1 MTKEELQAR
10 LQELNERQAQE
21 NRRNMETIGSLIE
34 AYEHGKQDLADRL
47 RDSKMEETLRHKAAN
62 LDIDCERQR
71 LFAEYKTQREQE
83 RGATASKTEA
93 DNE

>member
-34 AYEHGKQDLADRL
+34 AFEHGRQDLADRL
-47 RDSKMEETLRHKAAN
+47 RDSKMEETIRHKAVKLA
-62 LDIDCERQR
+62 IDCERQR
-71 LFAEYKTQREQE
+71 LFADYKTQR
-83 RGATASKTEA
+83 ATASKTEA

>member
-10 LQELNERQAQE
+10 LKELNERQAQE
-21 NRRNMETIGSLIE
+21 NRRSMEIIGSLIE
-34 AYEHGKQDLADRL
+34 AYEHGNQDLADRL

-71 LFAEYKTQREQE
+71 LRRVQDAEGT
-83 RGATASKTEA
+83 GTWCNSKQ
-93 DNE
+93 DGGR

>member
-34 AYEHGKQDLADRL
+34 AFEHGQQDLAGRL
-47 RDSKMEETLRHKAAN
+47 RDSKMEETIRHKAVKLA
-62 LDIDCERQR
+62 IDCERQR
-71 LFAEYKTQREQE
+71 LFADYKTQR
-83 RGATASKTEA
+83 ATASKTEA

>member
-1 MTKEELQAR
+1 M
-10 LQELNERQAQE
+10 QELNERQAQE

-62 LDIDCERQR
+62 LDIER
-71 LFAEYKTQREQE
+71 LLAEYKTQREQE

>member
-34 AYEHGKQDLADRL
+34 AYEHGQQDLADRL

-71 LFAEYKTQREQE
+71 LFTEYKTQREQE

>member
-34 AYEHGKQDLADRL
+34 AYEHGRQDLANRL
-47 RDSKMEETLRHKAAN
+47 RDSKMEEALRHKAAQ
-62 LDIDCERQR
+62 LAIDSERQR
-71 LFAEYKTQREQE
+71 LFADYKTQRGQE
-83 RGATASKTEA
+83 RATASKTEA

>member
-34 AYEHGKQDLADRL
+34 AFEHGQQSLADKLGDLYEEQIRL
-47 RDSKMEETLRHKAAN
+47 
-62 LDIDCERQR
+62 
-71 LFAEYKTQREQE
+71 
-83 RGATASKTEA
+83 
-93 DNE
+93 

>member
-21 NRRNMETIGSLIE
+21 NRRNMETIGCLIE
-34 AYEHGKQDLADRL
+34 TYEHGRQDLADRL
-47 RDSKMEETLRHKAAN
+47 RDSKMEEALRHKAAK
-62 LDIDCERQR
+62 LAIDCERQR
-71 LFAEYKTQREQE
+71 LFADYKTQRVQE
-83 RGATASKTEA
+83 RATASKTEA

>member
-34 AYEHGKQDLADRL
+34 AFEHGQQDLADRL
-47 RDSKMEETLRHKAAN
+47 R
-62 LDIDCERQR
+62 
-71 LFAEYKTQREQE
+71 QE
-83 RGATASKTEA
+83 CATARKTEA

>member
-21 NRRNMETIGSLIE
+21 NRRNMETIGCLIE
-34 AYEHGKQDLADRL
+34 TYEHGRQDLADRL
-47 RDSKMEETLRHKAAN
+47 RDSKMEETLRHKAAQ
-62 LDIDCERQR
+62 LAIDGERQR
-71 LFAEYKTQREQE
+71 LFADYKTQREQE
-83 RGATASKTEA
+83 RATASKTEA

>member
-21 NRRNMETIGSLIE
+21 NRRNMETICSLIE
-34 AYEHGKQDLADRL
+34 AFEHGQQDLADRL
-47 RDSKMEETLRHKAAN
+47 RDSKMEETLRHKVAKLA
-62 LDIDCERQR
+62 IDCERQR
-71 LFAEYKTQREQE
+71 LFADYKTQR
-83 RGATASKTEA
+83 ATASKTEA

>member
-34 AYEHGKQDLADRL
+34 AFEHGQQDLADRL
-47 RDSKMEETLRHKAAN
+47 RDSKMEETLRHKAAK
-62 LDIDCERQR
+62 LAIHSERQR
-71 LFAEYKTQREQE
+71 LFADYKMQR
-83 RGATASKTEA
+83 ATASKTEA
-93 DNE
+93 EIE

>member
-34 AYEHGKQDLADRL
+34 AFEHGQQDLADRL
-47 RDSKMEETLRHKAAN
+47 RDSKMEETLLHDPSVIMLSKGDDGKCYAAY
-62 LDIDCERQR
+62 DCQSEDDLNDLR
-71 LFAEYKTQREQE
+71 FCEIE
-83 RGATASKTEA
+83 
-93 DNE
+93 

>member
-34 AYEHGKQDLADRL
+34 TYEHDQQDLADRL
-47 RDSKMEETLRHKAAN
+47 RDSKMEEALRHKAAQ
-62 LDIDCERQR
+62 LAIDCERQR
-71 LFAEYKTQREQE
+71 LFADYKTQRGQE
-83 RGATASKTEA
+83 RATASKTEA

>member
-34 AYEHGKQDLADRL
+34 AFEHGQQDLADRL
-47 RDSKMEETLRHKAAN
+47 RDSKMEETLRHKAAK
-62 LDIDCERQR
+62 LAIHSERQR
-71 LFAEYKTQREQE
+71 LFADYKAQC
-83 RGATASKTEA
+83 ATASKTEA